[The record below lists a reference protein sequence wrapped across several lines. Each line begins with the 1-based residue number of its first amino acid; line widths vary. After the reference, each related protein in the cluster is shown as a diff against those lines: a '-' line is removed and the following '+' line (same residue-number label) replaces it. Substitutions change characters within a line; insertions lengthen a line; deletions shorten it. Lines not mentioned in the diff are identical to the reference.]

1 MMILTKGRCD
11 PPFLSQLGFG
21 EGVKGWWVGVLEFLG
36 GLGLGRKVFLEV
48 VEIGALDFLGVL
60 ELGLEG
66 IFVAGRVGAIGFLG
80 GLWLGV
86 KEGFGGYLRFRGFSR
101 NMRSK
106 LKISIN
112 IQKFNSNGWYM

>member
-21 EGVKGWWVGVLEFLG
+21 EGVRGWWVGVLENLGTLELVGEG
-36 GLGLGRKVFLEV
+36 GLVA
-48 VEIGALDFLGVL
+48 VEIGALDFLGIL

-66 IFVAGRVGAIGFLG
+66 ILVVWEIGALDFLG
-80 GLWLGV
+80 GLELGV
-86 KEGFGGYLRFRGFSR
+86 EGELWGYLRFRGFSR

-106 LKISIN
+106 LKTSIN
-112 IQKFNSNGWYM
+112 IQKINRNDWDV

>member
-1 MMILTKGRCD
+1 MILTKGHCD

-21 EGVKGWWVGVLEFLG
+21 EGLRGWWVGVLGFLG
-36 GLGLGRKVFLEV
+36 TLELVGEGGLVAG
-48 VEIGALDFLGVL
+48 EIGALDFLGVL
-60 ELGLEG
+60 ELGVEG
-66 IFVAGRVGAIGFLG
+66 IFVAERVGAIGVLG
-80 GLWLGV
+80 GLGLGC

>member
-1 MMILTKGRCD
+1 MILTKGRCD

-21 EGVKGWWVGVLEFLG
+21 EEVRGWWGGVLEILG

-66 IFVAGRVGAIGFLG
+66 IFVAERVGAIGILG
-80 GLWLGV
+80 GLGLGC
-86 KEGFGGYLRFRGFSR
+86 KEGLWVLSAF
-101 NMRSK
+101 
-106 LKISIN
+106 
-112 IQKFNSNGWYM
+112 